1 MSFFHLTS
9 LFWNE
14 GGAYVFYAQSP
25 VPGDCLRWMHSRRDA
40 GAVRDTDTNPRTTGA
55 GDGIQGST
63 LIEGCVI
70 RSPRRSADRFL
81 PPITR

>member
-40 GAVRDTDTNPRTTGA
+40 GAVRDTDTNPPHHRSRRR
-55 GDGIQGST
+55 DSGIDSHRRLRDPLSST
-63 LIEGCVI
+63 I
-70 RSPRRSADRFL
+70 S
-81 PPITR
+81 